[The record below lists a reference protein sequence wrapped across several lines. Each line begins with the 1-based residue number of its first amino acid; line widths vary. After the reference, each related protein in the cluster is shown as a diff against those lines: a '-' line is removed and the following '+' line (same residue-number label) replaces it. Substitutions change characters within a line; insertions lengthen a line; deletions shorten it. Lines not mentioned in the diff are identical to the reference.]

1 MTLYIRN
8 RKSDEPLVFGF
19 VELSK
24 AMRDYARYVTEFAR
38 SNEVNL
44 HGVKSFEMWCRTEI

>member
-1 MTLYIRN
+1 MTLYIRKK
-8 RKSDEPLVFGF
+8 KSEEPLVFGF

-24 AMRDYARYVTEFAR
+24 AVRDYARYVTEFAR

-44 HGVKSFEMWCRTEI
+44 HAVKTFENWCRTEI